1 MSRRSKTL
9 VVVGDRA
16 VGKSSLVHRLLEEPV
31 DFTTYNPTIDDNY
44 SAAWKLPSK
53 LKGLKL
59 KRGKRSVFC
68 TTAHYFGERACAS
81 PVDQFEGAV
90 PTLVSNYLT
99 SLLLHF

>member
-59 KRGKRSVFC
+59 KREKDLCF
-68 TTAHYFGERACAS
+68 
-81 PVDQFEGAV
+81 V
-90 PTLVSNYLT
+90 PLLTTLVSALVRLLLT
-99 SLLLHF
+99 SLKGLSQP